1 MTTTSLPQP
10 PRSRL
15 GHTYREQL
23 ARYAPGGHPTAAA
36 RESAALTLAY
46 QDRFLSGPAF
56 LSEAERSTV
65 VDDLHT
71 AYGLLRSLPERVFGG
86 SITALAAAVGLDPL
100 QSALITRS
108 ARTGALLPLG
118 RADLYHD
125 GTGFRLLEFNITS
138 ALGGFENADINRAML
153 AYPPLEEF
161 VRRHGLRYRDTL
173 GCMVRTM
180 YAECASVLPT
190 DRPPVVAVV
199 DTAENFAVVGPRLR
213 VFAAKLA
220 DHGVEGIACD
230 LGELRYPGGRP
241 TVSGR
246 AVDIV
251 FRYFLAEDLTDPATA
266 ALLEPLLVAAER
278 GRVGLFSRLDA
289 ELYGN
294 KGTLAM
300 LSDERHRDL
309 FDAAE
314 LACIDRLLPWTR
326 YVRPR
331 TTDPGGAPVGTLSY
345 ALAHRQ
351 ELILKP
357 TLLHGGNGIT
367 AGWEVDPAE
376 WERKVASAVDGPFV
390 LQHRVRPA
398 AEPFPDHA
406 GGERELFLN
415 WGLYVGVRDADGDG
429 DGYGYGADEYDYGD
443 GYGGGFVR
451 ASPDAAAG
459 VVGMGTGASV
469 GCVFHGGDR

>member
-1 MTTTSLPQP
+1 MTTTSLPGP
-10 PRSRL
+10 ARSRL
-15 GHTYREQL
+15 GHAYGEQL
-23 ARYAPGGHPTAAA
+23 ARHPSTGSHHPTAAA
-36 RESAALTLAY
+36 RESATLTLAY
-46 QDRFLSGPAF
+46 QERFLNGPAF
-56 LSEAERSTV
+56 LGETERRTV
-65 VDDLHT
+65 VEDLHT
-71 AYGLLRSLPERVFGG
+71 VYRLLRSLPERVFGG
-86 SITALAAAVGLDPL
+86 SITALAAAVGMDPL

-125 GTGFRLLEFNITS
+125 GTEFKLLEFNLTS

-173 GCMVRTM
+173 GRMVRTM
-180 YAECASVLPT
+180 RAECAANIPT
-190 DRPPVVAVV
+190 DRAPVVAVV
-199 DTAENFAVVGPRLR
+199 DTPDNFAVVGPRLR

-220 DHGVEGIACD
+220 DYGAEGIACD
-230 LGELRYPGGRP
+230 LGELTYPNGRP
-241 TVSGR
+241 TVAGR
-246 AVDIV
+246 AVDVV
-251 FRYFLAEDLTDPATA
+251 FRYFLPEDLTDPAA
-266 ALLEPLLVAAER
+266 AAQLEPLLVAVEQ

-294 KGTLAM
+294 KGTLAI
-300 LSDERHRDL
+300 LSDEQHREL

-331 TTDPGGAPVGTLSY
+331 ATDPGGAQVDLLAH
-345 ALAHRQ
+345 ALAHRH

-367 AGWEVDPAE
+367 AGWEAGEAE
-376 WERKVASAVDGPFV
+376 WKHKVTSAMNGPFV

-398 AEPFPDHA
+398 AEPFPDGA
-406 GGERELFLN
+406 GGLQELFLN
-415 WGLYVGVRDADGDG
+415 WGLYLGARGADD
-429 DGYGYGADEYDYGD
+429 DGYA
-443 GYGGGFVR
+443 GGFVR
-451 ASPDAAAG
+451 ASTDPSVG
-459 VVGMGTGASV
+459 VVSMGSGAMV
-469 GCVFHGGDR
+469 GCVFHGGA

>member
-1 MTTTSLPQP
+1 MTTTILPRP

-15 GHTYREQL
+15 GHAYGEQL
-23 ARYAPGGHPTAAA
+23 AQHAPAGHPTAAA

-46 QDRFLSGPAF
+46 RDRFLNGPAF
-56 LSEAERSTV
+56 LSQAERRTV
-65 VDDLHT
+65 VEDLHT
-71 AYGLLRSLPERVFGG
+71 AYELLRSLPERVFGG
-86 SITALAAAVGLDPL
+86 NVTELAAAVGMDPL

-108 ARTGALLPLG
+108 ARTGSLLPLG

-125 GTGFRLLEFNITS
+125 GAGFRLLEFNITS

-180 YAECASVLPT
+180 YAECAATIPT
-190 DRPPVVAVV
+190 HRTPVVAVV
-199 DTAENFAVVGPRLR
+199 DTVENFAVVGPRLQ

-220 DHGVEGIACD
+220 DHGIEGIACD
-230 LGELRYPGGRP
+230 LGRLTYPKGRP

-246 AVDIV
+246 AVDVV
-251 FRYFLAEDLTDPATA
+251 FRYFLAEDLTDPASA
-266 ALLEPLLVAAER
+266 AQLEPLLLAAEQ
-278 GRVGLFSRLDA
+278 GKVGLFSGLDA

-300 LSDERHRDL
+300 LSDEQHRDL

-314 LACIDRLLPWTR
+314 LACINRLLPWTR

-331 TTDPGGAPVGTLSY
+331 TTDPGGDRVGMLAY
-345 ALAHRQ
+345 ALAHQ
-351 ELILKP
+351 HELILKP

-367 AGWEVDPAE
+367 AGWQVDTAE
-376 WERKVASAVDGPFV
+376 WENKITSAMNGPFV
-390 LQHRVRPA
+390 LQRRVRPA

-406 GGERELFLN
+406 GGLQGLFLN
-415 WGLYVGVRDADGDG
+415 WGIYLGARSAGD
-429 DGYGYGADEYDYGD
+429 DGYA
-443 GYGGGFVR
+443 GGFVR
-451 ASPDAAAG
+451 GSTDPAVG
-459 VVGMGTGASV
+459 VVSMGSGAAV
-469 GCVFHGGDR
+469 GCVFHGGDC

>member
-1 MTTTSLPQP
+1 MTTTSLPGP
-10 PRSRL
+10 ARSRL
-15 GHTYREQL
+15 GHAYGEQL
-23 ARYAPGGHPTAAA
+23 ARHPSTGSHHPTAAA
-36 RESAALTLAY
+36 RESATLTLAY
-46 QDRFLSGPAF
+46 QERFLNGPAF
-56 LSEAERSTV
+56 LGETERRTV
-65 VDDLHT
+65 VEDLHT
-71 AYGLLRSLPERVFGG
+71 VYRLLRSLPERVFGG
-86 SITALAAAVGLDPL
+86 SITALAAAVGMDPL

-125 GTGFRLLEFNITS
+125 GTEFKLLEFNLTS

-173 GCMVRTM
+173 GRMVRTM
-180 YAECASVLPT
+180 RAECAANIPT
-190 DRPPVVAVV
+190 DRAPVVAVV
-199 DTAENFAVVGPRLR
+199 DTPDNFAVVGPRLR

-220 DHGVEGIACD
+220 DYGAEGIACD
-230 LGELRYPGGRP
+230 LGELTYPNGRP
-241 TVSGR
+241 TVAGR
-246 AVDIV
+246 AVDVV
-251 FRYFLAEDLTDPATA
+251 FRYFLPEDLTDPAA
-266 ALLEPLLVAAER
+266 AAQLEPLLVAVEQ

-294 KGTLAM
+294 KGTLAN
-300 LSDERHRDL
+300 LSDEQHREL

-331 TTDPGGAPVGTLSY
+331 ATDPGGAQVDLLAH
-345 ALAHRQ
+345 ALAHRH

-367 AGWEVDPAE
+367 AGWEAGEAE
-376 WERKVASAVDGPFV
+376 WEHKVTSAMNGPFV

-398 AEPFPDHA
+398 AEPFPDGA
-406 GGERELFLN
+406 GGLQELFLN
-415 WGLYVGVRDADGDG
+415 WGLYLGARGADD
-429 DGYGYGADEYDYGD
+429 DGYA
-443 GYGGGFVR
+443 GGFVR
-451 ASPDAAAG
+451 ASTDPSVG
-459 VVGMGTGASV
+459 VVSMGSGAMV
-469 GCVFHGGDR
+469 GCVFHGGA

>member
-1 MTTTSLPQP
+1 
-10 PRSRL
+10 L
-15 GHTYREQL
+15 GHAYAEQL
-23 ARYAPGGHPTAAA
+23 AQHALTGGHHPTAAA
-36 RESAALTLAY
+36 RESATLTLAY
-46 QDRFLSGPAF
+46 QDRFLNGPAF
-56 LSEAERSTV
+56 LGETERRTV
-65 VDDLHT
+65 VEDLHMV
-71 AYGLLRSLPERVFGG
+71 YELLRSLPERVFGG
-86 SITALAAAVGLDPL
+86 SITALAAAVGMDPL

-125 GTGFRLLEFNITS
+125 GAGFKLLEFNLTS

-173 GCMVRTM
+173 GRMVRTM
-180 YAECASVLPT
+180 NAECATYIPT
-190 DRPPVVAVV
+190 DRAPVVAVV
-199 DTAENFAVVGPRLR
+199 DTVDNFAVVGPRLR

-220 DHGVEGIACD
+220 DYGAEGIACD
-230 LGELRYPGGRP
+230 LGELTYPNGRP

-246 AVDIV
+246 MIDIV
-251 FRYFLAEDLTDPATA
+251 FRYFLPEDLTDPSSA
-266 ALLEPLLVAAER
+266 AQLEPLLVAVEQ
-278 GRVGLFSRLDA
+278 GKVGLFSRLDA

-294 KGTLAM
+294 KGTLAI
-300 LSDERHRDL
+300 LSDEQHRDL

-331 TTDPGGAPVGTLSY
+331 ATDPGGAQVDMLTH
-345 ALAHRQ
+345 ALARQQ

-367 AGWEVDPAE
+367 AGWEADAAE
-376 WERKVASAVDGPFV
+376 WEHKVTSAMNGPFV

-398 AEPFPDHA
+398 AELFPDSA
-406 GGERELFLN
+406 GGLRALFLN
-415 WGLYVGVRDADGDG
+415 WGLYLGSRSADD
-429 DGYGYGADEYDYGD
+429 DGYA
-443 GYGGGFVR
+443 GGFVR
-451 ASPDAAAG
+451 ASADPAVG
-459 VVGMGTGASV
+459 VVSMGGGATV
-469 GCVFHGGDR
+469 GCVFHGGD